1 MVGEA
6 DRVRRDREGAPM
18 TRWLRA
24 GQCRAEEDDR
34 AATGLAVVRAILIG
48 RSQWR
53 RRRRL
58 DQRKGRFG
66 SDQLVVLL
74 AVFAAIR
81 IWPPGGRD
89 EDTVAT
95 TESGQIR
102 QSTQRHDAPNA
113 ESGVG

>member
-1 MVGEA
+1 M
-6 DRVRRDREGAPM
+6 
-18 TRWLRA
+18 
-24 GQCRAEEDDR
+24 
-34 AATGLAVVRAILIG
+34 
-48 RSQWR
+48 
-53 RRRRL
+53 
-58 DQRKGRFG
+58 
-66 SDQLVVLL
+66 
-74 AVFAAIR
+74 AAIS